1 MTALA
6 AVLGLLVAGG
16 LCLLVMGLRGVDP
29 LDWRP
34 PAQARRAM
42 EGSERLLLRIAGT
55 VGAGVLVAA
64 LTGWPVGAV
73 LAAAAAWVLPAVA
86 TSGVDREL
94 SLAKV
99 EAIAA
104 WAEMLRDTMAAAGG
118 LEQSI
123 LASATVAPPAI
134 RREVQALALRLE
146 RQRLGPALRAFAE
159 ELDDPSGD
167 LVVAALV
174 LAADKSPKRL
184 GDLLGTLASAA
195 RSEVSMRMRVE
206 AGRARTRTS
215 VRVVTISTTA
225 FALGLL
231 VLNRGYLAPYDS
243 ALGQLVLA
251 LVGGLFAGAFWW
263 LAQSSRVD
271 SGERFLRGAAD
282 RGRSGSL
289 AVGP

>member
-1 MTALA
+1 VVVVTALA
-6 AVLGLLVAGG
+6 AVLGLLAAGG
-16 LCLLVMGLRGVDP
+16 LCLVVAGLRGVDP
-29 LDWRP
+29 MDWRP
-34 PAQARRAM
+34 STSSRQVAGAD
-42 EGSERLLLRIAGT
+42 RLLVRIAAA

-64 LTGWPVGAV
+64 LTGWPVGAL
-73 LAAAAAWVLPAVA
+73 LAAAGAWVLPSMTGAK
-86 TSGVDREL
+86 VDREA

-99 EAIAA
+99 EGIAA

-134 RREVQALALRLE
+134 RQEVQSLALRLE
-146 RQRLGPALRAFAE
+146 RQRLTPALRAFAE
-159 ELDDPSGD
+159 ELDDPTAD

-184 GDLLGTLASAA
+184 GDLLGSLASAA
-195 RSEVSMRMRVE
+195 RSEVSMRLRVD

-231 VLNRGYLAPYDS
+231 VLNRGYLSPYDT
-243 ALGQLVLA
+243 ALGQVVLA

-263 LAQSSRVD
+263 LAQSSKVD
-271 SGERFLRGAAD
+271 AGERFLRGAAE
-282 RGRSGSL
+282 RRL
-289 AVGP
+289 PEVAA

>member
-1 MTALA
+1 VTLLA
-6 AVLGLLVAGG
+6 ALLGLLAAGG
-16 LCLLVMGLRGVDP
+16 LCLSVAGLRGVDP

-34 PAQARRAM
+34 SMSSRSLPGA
-42 EGSERLLLRIAGT
+42 ERLIVRLAVAVA
-55 VGAGVLVAA
+55 VGVVVGA
-64 LTGWPVGAV
+64 LTGWPVGAL
-73 LAAAAAWVLPAVA
+73 LAGVGAWVLPKV
-86 TSGVDREL
+86 TGSKVDRDA

-99 EAIAA
+99 EGVAA

-123 LASATVAPPAI
+123 IASALVAPPAI
-134 RREVQALALRLE
+134 RQQVQALAVRLE
-146 RQRLGPALRAFAE
+146 RQRLTTALRAFAE
-159 ELDDPSGD
+159 ELDDPTAD

-184 GDLLGTLASAA
+184 GDLLGTLATAA
-195 RSEVSMRMRVE
+195 RGEVSMRLRVE

-225 FALGLL
+225 FAVGLL
-231 VLNRGYLAPYDS
+231 VLNRGYLSPYDT
-243 ALGQLVLA
+243 ALGQMVLA

-263 LAQSSRVD
+263 LAQSSKVD

-282 RGRSGSL
+282 RRPVL
-289 AVGP
+289 Q

>member
-1 MTALA
+1 MTAVVALLGLA
-6 AVLGLLVAGG
+6 AGLG
-16 LCLLVMGLRGVDP
+16 LCLVVAGLRGVDP
-29 LDWRP
+29 EDWRP
-34 PAQARRAM
+34 GP
-42 EGSERLLLRIAGT
+42 ERSLPGGERVLLRIAGA
-55 VGAGVLVAA
+55 VALGVLVAA
-64 LTGWPVGAV
+64 LTGWPVGAL
-73 LAAAAAWVLPAVA
+73 LAAAAAWVLPTMAGGKVA
-86 TSGVDREL
+86 REA

-159 ELDDPSGD
+159 ELDDPTGD

-184 GDLLGTLASAA
+184 GDLLGTLAAAA
-195 RSEVSMRMRVE
+195 RMEVSMRLRVD

-231 VLNRGYLAPYDS
+231 VLNRGYLSPYDS
-243 ALGQLVLA
+243 ALGQMVLA

-263 LAQSSRVD
+263 LAQTSKVD
-271 SGERFLRGAAD
+271 SGERFLRGAAG
-282 RGRSGSL
+282 RGRL
-289 AVGP
+289 AEAGIEVAP

>member
-1 MTALA
+1 MTTVAAL
-6 AVLGLLVAGG
+6 LGLLAAGG
-16 LCLLVMGLRGVDP
+16 LCLVVAGLRGVDP

-34 PAQARRAM
+34 PTSSRPVP
-42 EGSERLLLRIAGT
+42 GVERLLLRIAGS

-64 LTGWPVGAV
+64 LTGWPVGAL
-73 LAAAAAWVLPAVA
+73 LAAAAAWVLPNVTGAK
-86 TSGVDREL
+86 VDREA

-99 EAIAA
+99 EGIAS

-134 RREVQALALRLE
+134 RQEVQALALRLE
-146 RQRLGPALRAFAE
+146 RQRLTPALRAFAE
-159 ELDDPSGD
+159 ELDDPTAD

-184 GDLLGTLASAA
+184 GDLLGSLALAA
-195 RSEVSMRMRVE
+195 RGEVSMRLRVE

-231 VLNRGYLAPYDS
+231 VLNRGYLSPYDT

-251 LVGGLFAGAFWW
+251 LVGALFAAAFWW

-271 SGERFLRGAAD
+271 AGERFLRGAAD
-282 RGRSGSL
+282 RRR
-289 AVGP
+289 AVEAAR